1 MERVDVAIVGGGPA
15 GSAAAHAAAATDGAD
30 ALVLEKGF
38 PVPTATGSVRIRPM
52 PLASSTTGSTSWGS
66 TPTSSTTGSSSAS

>member
-15 GSAAAHAAAATDGAD
+15 GSAAAHAAATDGAD
-30 ALVLEKGF
+30 ALVLEKGV